1 MQLLI
6 STDGRVRC
14 LYDETLELRRLG
26 PLKIQR
32 ASHVEPN
39 EAGQWYDDLS
49 PVDGPRLGPF
59 ETRSEALEAERHWL
73 QQHRL

>member
-26 PLKIQR
+26 PLQIQR

-39 EAGQWYDDLS
+39 ESGQWYADLS
-49 PVDGPRLGPF
+49 PVDGPQLGPF
-59 ETRSEALEAERHWL
+59 EARSDALEAEKRWL
-73 QQHRL
+73 EQHRL

>member
-14 LYDETLELRRLG
+14 LYDETLELRQLG
-26 PLKIQR
+26 KLRIER

-39 EAGQWYDDLS
+39 EASQWYADLS
-49 PVDGPRLGPF
+49 PVYGPQLGPF
-59 ETRSEALEAERHWL
+59 ETRSEALAAERHWL
-73 QQHRL
+73 ERHRL